1 MKKLTSI
8 LLVALAFVFNACA
21 TLQVDKPA
29 VSAVKKIAIV
39 GFSVEQ
45 KEPEGWKF
53 GSSQNDLPNWGA
65 GLVQAAPHASSI
77 YANVGKTLA
86 KKFRWQVLGADGLR
100 KNASY
105 SKLFDEKMK
114 GWQSR
119 PPTASGYKA
128 YGADG
133 VMDPWPIE
141 RLSPEERKALAK
153 SLGVQALAVARVKVE
168 LEKGGGLER
177 LVGAGEL
184 KPKATMQFTLYA
196 KDGGDPI
203 WQDLQAVGPAVEK
216 GTQHVLGIT
225 SFESLLSQSVEA
237 VNKSLSKLLARY
249 DKGE

>member
-1 MKKLTSI
+1 MKTLITI
-8 LLVALAFVFNACA
+8 CLVALATLFSACA

-29 VSAVKKIAIV
+29 VSAIKKIAIV

-53 GSSQNDLPNWGA
+53 GSSKKDFPDWGP

-86 KKFRWQVLGADGLR
+86 KKFRWQVLDAEGLK
-100 KNASY
+100 KNAAY
-105 SKLFDEKMK
+105 AKLFEEKMK

-119 PPTASGYKA
+119 PPTGSGFKA
-128 YGADG
+128 YGAEG

-141 RLSPEERKALAK
+141 RLSQAERQALAK
-153 SLGVQALAVARVKVE
+153 SLGVQALAVARVKVD

-184 KPKATMQFTLYA
+184 KPKATTQFTLYA
-196 KDGGDPI
+196 KDGGEPI

-225 SFESLLSQSVEA
+225 SFESLLAQSVEA
-237 VNKSLSKLLARY
+237 VNKSITKLLARF